1 MFYHCVLRL
10 QNEISVKKLFKV
22 KNILKKCERFLF
34 YITNYKRNE
43 KKKKQYI
50 QLIAYIYE
58 YKVLNIILTNITLCI
73 TSKNKM
79 CLFNFPSLNLK

>member
-1 MFYHCVLRL
+1 MWKIFVLHYEL
-10 QNEISVKKLFKV
+10 QEKWK
-22 KNILKKCERFLF
+22 
-34 YITNYKRNE
+34 

>member
-1 MFYHCVLRL
+1 MWKIFVLHYKL
-10 QNEISVKKLFKV
+10 QEKWK
-22 KNILKKCERFLF
+22 
-34 YITNYKRNE
+34 

>member
-1 MFYHCVLRL
+1 MKDFCFTL
-10 QNEISVKKLFKV
+10 Q
-22 KNILKKCERFLF
+22 
-34 YITNYKRNE
+34 ITREMK

>member
-1 MFYHCVLRL
+1 MWKIFVLHYKL
-10 QNEISVKKLFKV
+10 QEKW
-22 KNILKKCERFLF
+22 
-34 YITNYKRNE
+34 

>member
-1 MFYHCVLRL
+1 MKDFCFTLRIIR
-10 QNEISVKKLFKV
+10 EM
-22 KNILKKCERFLF
+22 
-34 YITNYKRNE
+34 
-43 KKKKQYI
+43 KKKQKQYI

>member
-1 MFYHCVLRL
+1 MWKIFVLHYEL
-10 QNEISVKKLFKV
+10 QEKW
-22 KNILKKCERFLF
+22 
-34 YITNYKRNE
+34 

-58 YKVLNIILTNITLCI
+58 YKVLNIILPNITLCI

>member
-1 MFYHCVLRL
+1 MKDFCFTLR
-10 QNEISVKKLFKV
+10 
-22 KNILKKCERFLF
+22 
-34 YITNYKRNE
+34 ITREMK